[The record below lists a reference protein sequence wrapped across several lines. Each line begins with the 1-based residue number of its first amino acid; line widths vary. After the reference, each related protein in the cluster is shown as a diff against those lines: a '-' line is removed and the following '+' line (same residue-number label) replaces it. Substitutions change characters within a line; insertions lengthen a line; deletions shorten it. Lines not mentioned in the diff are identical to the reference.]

1 MTIVNYI
8 FLFLLFCLMPSLV
21 LMLCRKFPVLDTIGP
36 VIILYILGIILGNLG
51 FIGIEVCPDE
61 LPDVQ
66 NILNSAMVPLA
77 IPLMLFGCVFRK
89 SDTRNQLLS
98 MVSGLVAVVIAL
110 VCGYLIFGK
119 MITSPDDP
127 QFAARIGGMLTGSYT
142 GGTVNMASIQKMLGI
157 SEEMFVLANTFDMV
171 VCFCYLVFVMSV
183 GYKLFRKFLT
193 FKKKD
198 ATKEDMEV
206 LGEEIRKQKENPYK
220 GMTNRTGIKSVSC
233 SMGLTIAV
241 FLISFAVATAVNKL
255 TTSDIFMMMFILM
268 LTTLGIAASFSK
280 KVRSLKYSYDI
291 GMYFIYIFSFVV
303 ASMADLSKIDFSG
316 SLGILGYII
325 VIVFGSLL
333 LHLLFAK
340 ILKIDADTMTITSVT
355 YINSPPFVP
364 MIAAAMKNRDM
375 LVPGLTIGIV
385 GYAVGNYLGLFIF
398 QLLSAI

>member
-1 MTIVNYI
+1 
-8 FLFLLFCLMPSLV
+8 
-21 LMLCRKFPVLDTIGP
+21 
-36 VIILYILGIILGNLG
+36 
-51 FIGIEVCPDE
+51 
-61 LPDVQ
+61 
-66 NILNSAMVPLA
+66 
-77 IPLMLFGCVFRK
+77 
-89 SDTRNQLLS
+89 
-98 MVSGLVAVVIAL
+98 
-110 VCGYLIFGK
+110 
-119 MITSPDDP
+119 
-127 QFAARIGGMLTGSYT
+127 
-142 GGTVNMASIQKMLGI
+142 
-157 SEEMFVLANTFDMV
+157 
-171 VCFCYLVFVMSV
+171 
-183 GYKLFRKFLT
+183 
-193 FKKKD
+193 
-198 ATKEDMEV
+198 
-206 LGEEIRKQKENPYK
+206 
-220 GMTNRTGIKSVSC
+220 
-233 SMGLTIAV
+233 MGLTIAV